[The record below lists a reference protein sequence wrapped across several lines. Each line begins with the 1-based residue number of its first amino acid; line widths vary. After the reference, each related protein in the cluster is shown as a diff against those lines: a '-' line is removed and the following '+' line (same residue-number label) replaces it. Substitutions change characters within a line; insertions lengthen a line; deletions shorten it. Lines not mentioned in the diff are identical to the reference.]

1 MSPAACN
8 RHIKFDAL
16 LRFAM
21 DMGADCVATGH
32 YARLRHDP
40 DGAAPLCAVNTPV
53 SYSCA
58 AEVMGSSCLI
68 RTHQEFILSP
78 FVHQRQKVELQANL
92 CSNLDDLV
100 MRWPDIDPC
109 SQLTPTSGIK
119 HTLVSY

>member
-68 RTHQEFILSP
+68 RTKNLFCHLSCTRGKRSSFKQICVAILMTWS
-78 FVHQRQKVELQANL
+78 
-92 CSNLDDLV
+92 
-100 MRWPDIDPC
+100 
-109 SQLTPTSGIK
+109 
-119 HTLVSY
+119 